1 MHDGVLA
8 VAVAA
13 AASAAAAAAA
23 KDVSQDG
30 IVLVTNHSGSY
41 FLFPASRSKPHNAT
55 GQPKGE
61 ALVMMMSAA
70 DADGAV
76 AELNRK

>member
-1 MHDGVLA
+1 MHHSVQ
-8 VAVAA
+8 
-13 AASAAAAAAA
+13 SAAAAAA

-30 IVLVTNHSGSY
+30 IVLVTNHSGSII
-41 FLFPASRSKPHNAT
+41 LFPNSRLKPYNAT

-61 ALVMMMSAA
+61 ALVMLMSAA